1 VEGVVSKTCVPDNK
15 TCLPNKGRSSANRTI
30 AGFAALAAGMAIQTS
45 GAFAHGVSDAD
56 QAAMVGGSNWDF
68 LMLGARHMITGYD
81 HLLFLFGVMF
91 FLTRFS
97 AIIKFVTAFTIGH
110 TITLITATYLG
121 IQANY
126 FLVDAV
132 IACTVIYK
140 GFDNLDGFRKY
151 LNISSPNLLT
161 AVFVFGLIHGFGL
174 STRLQQLPILG
185 DGFLLRI
192 ISFNAGV
199 ELGQIAAL
207 AAMLVGLSLWRHTP
221 AFTKFS
227 GLANSGLIVAGC
239 LLLLMQLHGYSHTQ
253 YPNEFGFPEEMHTHS
268 HDHGDAAEPEGHHDH
283 GDAAEP
289 EEHHDHGDAAEPEG
303 HNDHGDAAEPE
314 GHHDHGVEA
323 DPEGHHTHG
332 DAAEPE
338 GDDAHGVEADPE
350 RHHVHDD
357 GTVHADH
364 ADDAPNTTPE
374 GQHLHTDG
382 LVHGDHEDASPRFDS
397 DGFIVFDDE

>member
-1 VEGVVSKTCVPDNK
+1 MSK
-15 TCLPNKGRSSANRTI
+15 TCLPNKGRNLANRAI
-30 AGFAALAAGMAIQTS
+30 AGFAALAVGMAIQTS
-45 GAFAHGVSDAD
+45 SAFAHGVSDSD
-56 QAAMVGGSNWDF
+56 QAAMVDGSNWDF

-97 AIIKFVTAFTIGH
+97 AIIKFVTAFTVGH
-110 TITLITATYLG
+110 TITLIAATYLG

-132 IACTVIYK
+132 IACTVVYK

-151 LNISSPNLLT
+151 LKINSPNLLA
-161 AVFVFGLIHGFGL
+161 AVFIFGLIHGFGL

-207 AAMLVGLSLWRHTP
+207 AVMLVGLSLWRHTP

-227 GLANSGLIVAGC
+227 GLANSGLIAAGC

-253 YPNEFGFPEEMHTHS
+253 YPDEFGFPEEMHAHS
-268 HDHGDAAEPEGHHDH
+268 HDHGVEAD
-283 GDAAEP
+283 P
-289 EEHHDHGDAAEPEG
+289 EE
-303 HNDHGDAAEPE
+303 
-314 GHHDHGVEA
+314 HHDHGVEA
-323 DPEGHHTHG
+323 DPEGHH
-332 DAAEPE
+332 
-338 GDDAHGVEADPE
+338 AHGVEADPE
-350 RHHVHDD
+350 GHHAHGD

-364 ADDAPNTTPE
+364 TGDATNTTGE
-374 GQHLHTDG
+374 DQHVHTDG
-382 LVHGDHEDASPRFDS
+382 SVHDDHEDGSPRFDA
-397 DGFIVFDDE
+397 DGFIVFDDEQ

>member
-1 VEGVVSKTCVPDNK
+1 MSK
-15 TCLPNKGRSSANRTI
+15 TCLPDNKII

-45 GAFAHGVSDAD
+45 SAFAHGVSESD

-97 AIIKFVTAFTIGH
+97 AIIKFVTAFTVGH
-110 TITLITATYLG
+110 TITLIAATYLG

-132 IACTVIYK
+132 IACTVVYK

-151 LNISSPNLLT
+151 LNVNSPNLLA
-161 AVFVFGLIHGFGL
+161 AVFIFGLIHGFGL

-207 AAMLVGLSLWRHTP
+207 AVMLVGLSLWRHTP

-227 GLANSGLIVAGC
+227 GLANSGLIAAGF

-253 YPNEFGFPEEMHTHS
+253 YPDEFGFPEEMHAHS
-268 HDHGDAAEPEGHHDH
+268 
-283 GDAAEP
+283 
-289 EEHHDHGDAAEPEG
+289 
-303 HNDHGDAAEPE
+303 
-314 GHHDHGVEA
+314 HDHGVEA
-323 DPEGHHTHG
+323 
-332 DAAEPE
+332 EPE
-338 GDDAHGVEADPE
+338 E
-350 RHHVHDD
+350 HHVHDD

-364 ADDAPNTTPE
+364 AGDATNTAGEDQHVHDDGTAHADHAGDATKTAGEN
-374 GQHLHTDG
+374 QH
-382 LVHGDHEDASPRFDS
+382 VHGDGTAHADHAGDATNTAGEDQHVHMDGSVHDDHQDGSPSFDA
-397 DGFIVFDDE
+397 DGFIEFDDEQ